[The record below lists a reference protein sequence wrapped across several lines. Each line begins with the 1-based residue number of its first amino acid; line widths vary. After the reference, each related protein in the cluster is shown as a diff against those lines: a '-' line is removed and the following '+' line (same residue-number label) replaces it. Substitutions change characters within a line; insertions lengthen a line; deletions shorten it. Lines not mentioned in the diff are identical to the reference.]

1 LAGSRRDQIGKR
13 FLELKGGV
21 NDGRSSSQGYI
32 WFYWQSRFLRGVV
45 FLYGLFPADSSK
57 PQEATVPQ
65 KVGAKQ
71 EPSKATSTKTQASS
85 LEAFQKETLGKGTE
99 AGPLKDVNFDFD
111 HYDLRADAKAILKGH
126 AAWLKAN
133 PQGRVEV
140 EGHCDERGT
149 SEYNIALGAKR
160 AESAKRYLI
169 DLGISPSTLSTVSY
183 GEELPLCREQ
193 NEVCWVKN
201 RRAHFVV
208 RGAPTT

>member
-1 LAGSRRDQIGKR
+1 MDAAVHKVTFGFVGK
-13 FLELKGGV
+13 
-21 NDGRSSSQGYI
+21 
-32 WFYWQSRFLRGVV
+32 VV
-45 FLYGLFPADSSK
+45 FSVGLSFFMGCSQQTASK

-65 KVGAKQ
+65 KVEAKQ

-85 LEAFQKETLGKGTE
+85 LEAFQKGTLGKGTE

-111 HYDLRADAKAILKGH
+111 RYDLRADAKEILKGH
-126 AAWLKAN
+126 AAWLKVN

-183 GEELPLCREQ
+183 GEELPLCKEQ
-193 NEVCWVKN
+193 NDACWEKN

>member
-1 LAGSRRDQIGKR
+1 MDAAVHKVTFGFIGK
-13 FLELKGGV
+13 
-21 NDGRSSSQGYI
+21 
-32 WFYWQSRFLRGVV
+32 VV
-45 FLYGLFPADSSK
+45 FSVGLSFFMGCSQQTASK

-65 KVGAKQ
+65 KVEAKQ
-71 EPSKATSTKTQASS
+71 SSKAPPTKTQTSS
-85 LEAFQKETLGKGTE
+85 LEAFQKGTLGKGTE

-149 SEYNIALGAKR
+149 SKYNIALGAKR

-169 DLGISPSTLSTVSY
+169 DLGISPSTLSTISY

-193 NEVCWVKN
+193 NETCWAKN

-208 RGAPTT
+208 KAGPTT